1 MRKPA
6 GPVIVAGFC
15 GWNAMLSLCLAILCS
30 VLVSVWLKLA
40 RRFALDVPQMVAW
53 NYLAAGALVALVL
66 HPSLEPLRQADAPRY
81 TLLALAVLLPAIFL
95 ALGASVRHAGI
106 VRSEVAQRLS
116 LLLSLLAAFVLF
128 GQAPTARML
137 AGLALGLVAL
147 LAMVWRGGRQAGGE
161 GVAAWLWPLVVF
173 AGFGAI
179 DILLKRVAA
188 AGVPIAASL
197 QAMFALALP
206 VALGFALVARQR
218 GGARFTARSLAG
230 GLLLGVI
237 NFANIYFYLRAHVA
251 LAQDPAFVFA
261 TMNLG
266 VVALG
271 TLVGVIAFRERL
283 GRLNAL
289 GVLFAA
295 TAIALLTLA

>member
-1 MRKPA
+1 
-6 GPVIVAGFC
+6 
-15 GWNAMLSLCLAILCS
+15 MLYLGLSILCS

-66 HPSLEPLRQADAPRY
+66 HPSLQPLRQPDAPRFA
-81 TLLALAVLLPAIFL
+81 LLALAVLLPAIFV

-106 VRSEVAQRLS
+106 VRSDVAQRLS
-116 LLLSLLAAFVLF
+116 LLISLLAAFALF
-128 GQAPTARML
+128 GQVPTLRML

-147 LAMVWRGGRQAGGE
+147 AAMVWRGGAARAE
-161 GVAAWLWPLVVF
+161 GAAAWLWPLVVC

-179 DILLKRVAA
+179 DILLKQVAA
-188 AGVPIAASL
+188 AGIPIAASL

-206 VALGFALVARQR
+206 VALGLAVLARR
-218 GGARFTARSLAG
+218 RSGVRFTARSLAG
-230 GLLLGVI
+230 GLLLGLL
-237 NFANIYFYLRAHVA
+237 NFGNILFYLRAHVA
-251 LAQDPAFVFA
+251 LPRDPALVFA

-271 TLVGVIAFRERL
+271 TLVGVLAFRERL
-283 GRLNAL
+283 SRINAL
-289 GVLFAA
+289 GVLLAA
-295 TAIALLTLA
+295 GAIALLTLA

>member
-1 MRKPA
+1 M
-6 GPVIVAGFC
+6 F
-15 GWNAMLSLCLAILCS
+15 SLCLSILCS

-95 ALGASVRHAGI
+95 ALGASVRNAGI
-106 VRSEVAQRLS
+106 VRSDVAQRLS

-128 GQAPTARML
+128 GQAPTTRML

-147 LAMVWRGGRQAGGE
+147 VAMVWRGGSRAGGD
-161 GVAAWLWPLVVF
+161 GMAAWLWPLVVF
-173 AGFGAI
+173 GGFGAI

-206 VALGFALVARQR
+206 VALGFALVARR
-218 GGARFTARSLAG
+218 RSRARFTARSLAG
-230 GLLLGVI
+230 GLLLGVL
-237 NFANIYFYLRAHVA
+237 NFGNILFYLRAHVA
-251 LAQDPAFVFA
+251 LAQNPAFVFA

-283 GRLNAL
+283 GRVNAV
-289 GVLFAA
+289 GVLLAA
-295 TAIALLTLA
+295 GAIALLTLS

>member
-1 MRKPA
+1 M
-6 GPVIVAGFC
+6 V
-15 GWNAMLSLCLAILCS
+15 SLCLAILCS

-40 RRFALDVPQMVAW
+40 RRFALDLPQMVAW

-66 HPSLEPLRQADAPRY
+66 HPSLEPLRQVNAPRY

-95 ALGASVRHAGI
+95 ALGVSVRHAGI
-106 VRSEVAQRLS
+106 VRSDVAQRLS

-128 GQAPTARML
+128 GQTPTTRTL

-147 LAMVWRGGRQAGGE
+147 VAMVWRGGRRADGD

-206 VALGFALVARQR
+206 VAMGLALIARR
-218 GGARFTARSLAG
+218 RSRARFTARSLAG
-230 GLLLGVI
+230 GLLLGAL
-237 NFANIYFYLRAHVA
+237 NFANIFFYLRAHVA
-251 LAQDPAFVFA
+251 LSQDPAFVFA

-271 TLVGVIAFRERL
+271 TLVGVTAFRERL
-283 GRLNAL
+283 GRINAA
-289 GVLFAA
+289 GVLLAVV
-295 TAIALLTLA
+295 AIALLTLA